1 MSLAALSVI
10 SLLYVL
16 RAQSIDSS
24 DAWPASSLSGFELP
38 EIDGSAV
45 DNTCR
50 IYIINDATTT
60 STTSTTTTS
69 TTTTSTMTSP
79 ITKKQVVETT
89 KKSVIETAAKKPEP
103 KDNREPIRIQ
113 PAAGGPI
120 IDHRVV
126 SLLHRL
132 LASSRGQGAGLQP
145 IGRQP
150 RGGQAASS
158 DSDESVAAW
167 KTGSASSDS
176 SDES

>member
-1 MSLAALSVI
+1 MSLAALAII
-10 SLLYVL
+10 SLLHVL
-16 RAQSIDSS
+16 RVQSIDSS
-24 DAWPASSLSGFELP
+24 DAWSASSLSGFEFP

-50 IYIINDATTT
+50 IYIITDATTT
-60 STTSTTTTS
+60 STTTTATTTTTS
-69 TTTTSTMTSP
+69 STTTSP
-79 ITKKQVVETT
+79 ITRKVVETT
-89 KKSVIETAAKKPEP
+89 TKSVVQSPPKKPEP
-103 KDNREPIRIQ
+103 KDNGAPIRMQ
-113 PAAGGPI
+113 PAAGGPN

-126 SLLHRL
+126 SLLYRL
-132 LASSRGQGAGLQP
+132 LANSRGHGAGVQP

-167 KTGSASSDS
+167 KTGSVSSDS